1 MSRYV
6 LDASV
11 AIKWFV
17 PEVYSHAARL
27 LLAGNHR
34 FLVPDFFFAEVG
46 NILWKRVRRGDD
58 TAENTRQT
66 LADLNTVPIEVY
78 LSQPLMPLA
87 LDISLQTDRAV
98 YDNLYLALAI
108 TKGCQMVTADE
119 KFYNALRTNTFAS
132 YLLWWR
138 IFKVHGRKLS

>member
-17 PEVYSHAARL
+17 PEIYSNAARQ
-27 LLAGNHR
+27 LLASAHN

-46 NILWKRVRRGDD
+46 NVLWKRVRRDD
-58 TAENTRQT
+58 DSPDNARQT

-78 LSQPLMPLA
+78 LSQPLMPFA
-87 LDISLQTDRAV
+87 LNIAIQTDAAV
-98 YDNLYLALAI
+98 YDSLYLALAI
-108 TKGCQMVTADE
+108 TQGCQMVTADQ
-119 KFYNALRTNTFAS
+119 KFYNALKNSTFAS
-132 YLLWWR
+132 SLLWVED
-138 IFKVHGRKLS
+138 I